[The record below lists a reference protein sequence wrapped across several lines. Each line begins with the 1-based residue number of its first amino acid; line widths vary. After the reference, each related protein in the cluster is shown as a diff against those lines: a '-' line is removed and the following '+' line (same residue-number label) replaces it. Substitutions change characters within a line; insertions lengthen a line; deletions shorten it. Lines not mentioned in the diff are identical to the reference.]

1 MTLAYL
7 TRVVR
12 FQATHRYHRSG
23 WNADRNR
30 VAFGSSGS
38 DHAHNYECL
47 VTVRGTPDAE
57 TGMLVDL
64 GALDRL
70 LDEHIVRR
78 FDGKRINDD
87 PAFADGAAIPTGE
100 MLCLD
105 IWRRVSAKL
114 PEGTSLV
121 SVRVQEDP
129 TLYSEYRGE

>member
-1 MTLAYL
+1 MAIACL

-12 FQATHRYHRSG
+12 FHATHRYHRSA
-23 WNADRNR
+23 WNAERNR

-38 DHAHNYECL
+38 EHGHDYECR
-47 VTVRGTPDAE
+47 VTVRGTPDAQ

-64 GALDRL
+64 DALDRI
-70 LDEHIVRR
+70 LDEAIVRR

-114 PEGTSLV
+114 PGGTSLV